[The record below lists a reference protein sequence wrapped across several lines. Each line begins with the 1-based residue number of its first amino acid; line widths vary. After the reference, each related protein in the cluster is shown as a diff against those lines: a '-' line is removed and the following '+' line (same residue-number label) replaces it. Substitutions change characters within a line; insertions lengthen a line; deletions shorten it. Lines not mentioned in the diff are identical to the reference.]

1 MRKFLL
7 SITMLMTAAWA
18 MAAYYVA
25 GNGTSG
31 NPWCDGKS
39 WKIDG
44 SAMTEQDGVWTVTFQ
59 EVPVGSD
66 YQFKVTDGKNTWI
79 GVQKYNRECSNI
91 YARGTDNIKFGI
103 TEIQDITI
111 SYDGS
116 QICVNGTIGNEAPD
130 PSQYAK
136 VAVPS
141 EYEGVMLQ
149 AFYWDSYKNT
159 NKYGRT
165 KWIDLM
171 EDSVAIR
178 DNFDLVW
185 FPPSAKGG
193 GVGYS
198 HQQLSNQNGD
208 WGQRSSL
215 EKLMAALHNGDTKV
229 LADIVINHRANKS
242 NWCDFYEDTFGEGY
256 GSYQLT
262 QKHICKGDECF
273 TTSSSTCYGAAD
285 EDRGNPDT
293 GTNFD
298 GARDLDHTNPFVQE
312 WAKAYTRWMLD
323 VMKYDGFRY
332 DMTLGFHG
340 QYLSMY
346 NLNSEPFFSVSECW
360 ESLDII
366 QSHLEDAS
374 FNTLAFDF
382 PMKFKLNEWKG
393 TSYSKLVKPGLRSL
407 GLSRFAVT
415 FIDNHDTFNRDS
427 YGNNEFL
434 GTNTDLN
441 AKWKT
446 IIEANAYLLMM
457 PGVPC
462 VFYPHWVTF
471 RDEINALIAIRKLV
485 GIHSE
490 SEVLDETAAANS
502 YSATIVGHNGTAIL
516 RMGSARSKEVPEG
529 FKAAMHGSTFD
540 IYATNATPVAYT
552 RTENVPTK
560 IMENGTLYIL
570 RDGVRY
576 TIDGRMVNK

>member
-1 MRKFLL
+1 MRKIIFSFTLV
-7 SITMLMTAAWA
+7 MMAVRM

-31 NPWCDGKS
+31 NPWCDGLS
-39 WKIDG
+39 WKING
-44 SAMTEQDGVWTVTFQ
+44 SPMTEQDGVWTVTFQ
-59 EVPVGSD
+59 DVPVGAD
-66 YQFKVTDGKNTWI
+66 YQFKVTDGNSTWI

-91 YARGTDNIKFGI
+91 YARGADNIKFGI
-103 TEIQDITI
+103 TEKQDITI

-116 QICVNGTIGNEAPD
+116 KICVNGTIGNEAPD

-136 VAVPS
+136 VGVPS

-149 AFYWDSYKNT
+149 AFYWDSYQNP

-165 KWIDLM
+165 KWIDLAK
-171 EDSVAIR
+171 DSIAIR
-178 DNFDLVW
+178 ENFDLVW

-208 WGQRSSL
+208 WGTRENL
-215 EKLMAALHNGDTKV
+215 EKLIAALHNGGTKV

-242 NWCDFYEDTFGEGY
+242 NWCDFYEDTFGD
-256 GSYQLT
+256 GSFQLT
-262 QKHICKGDECF
+262 QQHICKGDECF
-273 TTSSSTCYGAAD
+273 TTSGSTCYGAAD
-285 EDRGNPDT
+285 EERGNPDT

-312 WAKAYTRWMLD
+312 WAKAYTRWMLG

-374 FNTLAFDF
+374 YNTLAFDF
-382 PMKFKLNEWKG
+382 PMKFKLNAWKG
-393 TSYSKLVKPGLRSL
+393 TSYSNLKNPGLRSL

-415 FIDNHDTFNRDS
+415 FIDNHDTFNRSS

-434 GTNTDLN
+434 GPNTDLN
-441 AKWKT
+441 AKRNT

-462 VFYPHWVTF
+462 VFWPHWYTF
-471 RDEINALIAIRKLV
+471 RTEINRLIALRKHV

-490 SEVLDETAAANS
+490 SVVSDETATTNS
-502 YSATIVGHNGTAIL
+502 YSATITGHKGNAIL
-516 RMGSARSKEVPEG
+516 RMGSARDMTVPQG
-529 FKAAMHGSTFD
+529 YVRAYKGDNFD
-540 IYATNATPVAYT
+540 IYTTNGTGVDDVTVEPAT
-552 RTENVPTK
+552 TK
-560 IMENGTLYIL
+560 VLENGKLYIIKNNI
-570 RDGVRY
+570 RY
-576 TIDGRMVNK
+576 TIDGRIAE